1 MSLLDISKI
10 VKETVLSH
18 SGEIRCFLNEF
29 AELRPMLSQVLQ
41 RSEKESSGPFS
52 SVFTVVLKE
61 TLVSGVLTKH
71 AFWLPQIPQ
80 ESLPEVVLDARRR
93 RLITFWVILFI
104 SRHRALR
111 GMLSNW
117 FEFGYE
123 DSDVLRKSRQS

>member
-1 MSLLDISKI
+1 M
-10 VKETVLSH
+10 
-18 SGEIRCFLNEF
+18 
-29 AELRPMLSQVLQ
+29 
-41 RSEKESSGPFS
+41 
-52 SVFTVVLKE
+52 FTVVLKE

-71 AFWLPQIPQ
+71 PFWLPQTPQ
-80 ESLPEVVLDARRR
+80 ESLPEVDARRR

-111 GMLSNW
+111 EMLSNW